1 MYQWNLPTCCIC
13 VCVCSLPDRTKDVA
27 FKLEQRTAE
36 EVAAEEAAR
45 RKLGEVASERD
56 VAVEERDAQ
65 RALVADTE
73 DRLAALSRSSEAEA
87 AEMGL
92 AREGLASKLES
103 CEREVAALEGRAD
116 REAAARRLAE
126 SRAERLGVKVGE
138 MQKALLQ
145 HTVVSGGGGG
155 GKGGAGVTSDNDE
168 RLLTL
173 EGNLKALDRTVV
185 GLRRQNKR
193 LMADK
198 DSQAT
203 QLLSKRE
210 ELQRELDASSQ
221 LRRLLS
227 AAKTEEQKAER
238 ERQEGGRAM
247 SRALEDAER
256 QRGEVGEWRAKQDV
270 LERAVAEMR
279 EEARSSQREVERVE
293 AERRGIEERLEI
305 RATQMDTGKLE
316 VEAELA
322 DARKRLQD
330 AAAATAA
337 ATAAVEAEQGRAA
350 GLEQTILNGE
360 TRYEELERHVGRVAG
375 EKETA
380 ETALGECEALQKAA
394 QDDVVELR
402 GRLEKVDGEVGA
414 LREGI
419 TAMER
424 EKMAAEEG
432 HGQLVED
439 LAGQKEA
446 AETQLKTA
454 HNATRTEKERYSQ
467 LSRQF
472 KRLQVRRGA

>member
-1 MYQWNLPTCCIC
+1 MC
-13 VCVCSLPDRTKDVA
+13 VCVCVSLPDRTKDVA

-56 VAVEERDAQ
+56 AAVEERDAQ

-92 AREGLASKLES
+92 AREGLVSQLES
-103 CEREVAALEGRAD
+103 CERQGAALEGRAD

-155 GKGGAGVTSDNDE
+155 GKGGAGVTSDKDE

-238 ERQEGGRAM
+238 ERQEGERAM

-256 QRGEVGEWRAKQDV
+256 QRGEAGEWKAKQDV

-322 DARKRLQD
+322 DAHRRLQD

-337 ATAAVEAEQGRAA
+337 ATAAVEAEQGRGGA
-350 GLEQTILNGE
+350 G
-360 TRYEELERHVGRVAG
+360 A
-375 EKETA
+375 
-380 ETALGECEALQKAA
+380 
-394 QDDVVELR
+394 DD
-402 GRLEKVDGEVGA
+402 
-414 LREGI
+414 
-419 TAMER
+419 
-424 EKMAAEEG
+424 
-432 HGQLVED
+432 
-439 LAGQKEA
+439 
-446 AETQLKTA
+446 
-454 HNATRTEKERYSQ
+454 S
-467 LSRQF
+467 
-472 KRLQVRRGA
+472 